1 MGLPEMLA
9 PVLAP
14 VPIPLG
20 RFWAHFSLGLF
31 LLSFCACPFTRL
43 SSLLS
48 LSLVAPGFCPLSLW
62 ALWCLLSMCHLFRV
76 FFFSLHARFTLPLQ
90 VPELF
95 CPGKEDSASFLS
107 PLKNMNGVRF
117 GAVTHTVSE
126 MVIRDIFLIAFFS
139 VFMEG
144 ELLFG
149 CEVVNVAP
157 LF

>member
-1 MGLPEMLA
+1 M
-9 PVLAP
+9 
-14 VPIPLG
+14 
-20 RFWAHFSLGLF
+20 
-31 LLSFCACPFTRL
+31 
-43 SSLLS
+43 
-48 LSLVAPGFCPLSLW
+48 
-62 ALWCLLSMCHLFRV
+62 
-76 FFFSLHARFTLPLQ
+76 PLQ

-95 CPGKEDSASFLS
+95 CSDKEDSVSFLS

-126 MVIRDIFLIAFFS
+126 MVIRDIFLITAFFS